1 MSYIKVNNKIV
12 QKNWDLVKDLPY
24 SDRIKGYIASNIELD
39 KAVELLIKRLEEA
52 NKLDDTVIIITPDHY
67 PYGLS
72 NDQINEV
79 STINRDDDFE
89 LYRSDL
95 IIWNNKMDKKV
106 IVNKVG
112 SNPDVLPTML
122 NLFGIEYDSRFIMG
136 QDLLSDSEGLVVFA
150 NRSFITDTVKYD
162 SVTDEII
169 VKDGSPINTKYINK
183 INNLVDNQFKISNL
197 ILDNNYYE
205 KVFKGKID

>member
-1 MSYIKVNNKIV
+1 
-12 QKNWDLVKDLPY
+12 
-24 SDRIKGYIASNIELD
+24 
-39 KAVELLIKRLEEA
+39 
-52 NKLDDTVIIITPDHY
+52 
-67 PYGLS
+67 
-72 NDQINEV
+72 
-79 STINRDDDFE
+79 
-89 LYRSDL
+89 
-95 IIWNNKMDKKV
+95 MDKKAATT
-106 IVNKVG
+106 KVG

-169 VKDGSPINTKYINK
+169 VKNGSPINTKYINK

-197 ILDNNYYE
+197 ILENNYYE

>member
-1 MSYIKVNNKIV
+1 MVDITTEDFINSTNPFFAYYITLSGHMSYIKANNKIV

-39 KAVELLIKRLEEA
+39 
-52 NKLDDTVIIITPDHY
+52 HY

-89 LYRSDL
+89 LYKSDL

-197 ILDNNYYE
+197 ILENNYYE